1 MRITVCLFARLRDA
15 VGASRI
21 ERRVAEGSTV
31 ETLWQQLAGEFPALA
46 PHRAA
51 LAVAVDEEFARF
63 SSPLRDGQ
71 VVALLP
77 PVSGG

>member
-1 MRITVCLFARLRDA
+1 MRITVCFFARLREIAGQSRLSVEVPDGSSVEA
-15 VGASRI
+15 VWRHLVDTI
-21 ERRVAEGSTV
+21 
-31 ETLWQQLAGEFPALA
+31 PALA

-63 SSPLRDGQ
+63 TTSLRDGQ

>member
-1 MRITVCLFARLRDA
+1 MRITVCFFARLREIAGQPRVSVEVPDGSSVDA
-15 VGASRI
+15 VWKHLI
-21 ERRVAEGSTV
+21 EST
-31 ETLWQQLAGEFPALA
+31 PALA

-63 SSPLRDGQ
+63 TTPLRDGQ